1 MIIWKLQFITFIIDP
16 LNASISDVFGHM
28 LPDAFLGRCVKWPI
42 YYWIEK
48 KSFKKRK
55 AGHFDNGIWRRIS
68 NQGPLPYVTLHPCT
82 RLKLFARWAKNLRN
96 TFVTQSALSTTTIR
110 FKQILYPFIENGPFG
125 RIWNILCENQSRTDA
140 MELIESSK
148 GAILPKSRWNSNLK
162 RGSYPPTS
170 HPTSHPQKR
179 FISTPPLARSHH
191 CTKSFY
197 GLQRPSTSLRYSQ
210 QILTFIDNGLWAFD
224 VFEIEWELFDIFLI
238 EWELLMC
245 FG

>member
-1 MIIWKLQFITFIIDP
+1 M
-16 LNASISDVFGHM
+16 SISDVFGH
-28 LPDAFLGRCVKWPI
+28 LASDAFLGRCVKWPI

-55 AGHFDNGIWRRIS
+55 AGHFDIGIWRRIS

-110 FKQILYPFIENGPFG
+110 FKQILHPLFENGPFG

-162 RGSYPPTS
+162 RGSYPLPHS
-170 HPTSHPQKR
+170 LGAIIAQSPSMAFRGPL
-179 FISTPPLARSHH
+179 PPFVIPN
-191 CTKSFY
+191 KSWN
-197 GLQRPSTSLRYSQ
+197 L
-210 QILTFIDNGLWAFD
+210 
-224 VFEIEWELFDIFLI
+224 LI
-238 EWELLMC
+238 MDFELLMYLR
-245 FG
+245 

>member
-1 MIIWKLQFITFIIDP
+1 MLKLCLFYTILLNCNPKEKVRAGICTIYCDTLIFEKKSKIFISNLQFITFIIDH
-16 LNASISDVFGHM
+16 LTASISDVFGH
-28 LPDAFLGRCVKWPI
+28 LLS
-42 YYWIEK
+42 YWIEK
-48 KSFKKRK
+48 KSFKKCN
-55 AGHFDNGIWRRIS
+55 AGHFDIGIWRRIS

-110 FKQILYPFIENGPFG
+110 FKQILHPLFENGPFG

-148 GAILPKSRWNSNLK
+148 GAILLKSRWNSNLK

-179 FISTPPLARSHH
+179 FISTPPLGRRHH
-191 CTKSFY
+191 CTKSFS
-197 GLQRPSTSLRYSQ
+197 GLQRPTTSLSLFPAYPDIYS
-210 QILTFIDNGLWAFD
+210 
-224 VFEIEWELFDIFLI
+224 
-238 EWELLMC
+238 
-245 FG
+245 